1 MTRHCN
7 ATDFHPERRTVLA
20 FVVGENQLNEI
31 EDTLQKDIIDLGVKC
46 VVLIDMAGNILAT
59 RDDGARKHDIYSLAA
74 LAAGNFGAV
83 SAMAKIIGEDEFS
96 LLFHKGKSEN
106 IHFSKV
112 MDEFLLVTIFS
123 NEVSLGFLRLKVSE
137 AVAKIS
143 AVLSAPSDS

>member
-1 MTRHCN
+1 M
-7 ATDFHPERRTVLA
+7 A

-31 EDTLQKDIIDLGVKC
+31 ENTLQKDIIDLGVKC

-143 AVLSAPSDS
+143 EVLSDPGDS

>member
-1 MTRHCN
+1 M
-7 ATDFHPERRTVLA
+7 A

-31 EDTLQKDIIDLGVKC
+31 ENTLQEDIIDLGVKC

-59 RDDGARKHDIYSLAA
+59 RDDGEKKHDIYSLAA

-112 MDEFLLVTIFS
+112 MDEFLLVTIFN

-137 AVAKIS
+137 AVGKIT
-143 AVLSAPSDS
+143 AALSDSSDN

>member
-1 MTRHCN
+1 M
-7 ATDFHPERRTVLA
+7 A

-143 AVLSAPSDS
+143 AVLSASSES

>member
-1 MTRHCN
+1 M
-7 ATDFHPERRTVLA
+7 A
-20 FVVGENQLNEI
+20 FVVGEDQLNEI

-112 MDEFLLVTIFS
+112 MDEFLLVTIFN

-143 AVLSAPSDS
+143 AVLSAPGGS

>member
-1 MTRHCN
+1 M
-7 ATDFHPERRTVLA
+7 A

-31 EDTLQKDIIDLGVKC
+31 ESTLQKDIIDLGVKC

-59 RDDGARKHDIYSLAA
+59 RDDGVRKHDIYSLAA

-137 AVAKIS
+137 AVARIS
-143 AVLSAPSDS
+143 AVLSVPGDN